1 MKTIKISVL
10 LFAGLFAGACHNAN
24 TAACRKDS
32 ATTKTT
38 SDIITT
44 SPAAKQAGSAA
55 TDTISSATLNGATHN
70 RADGKTTASGAK
82 MKSKHHPYDGTL
94 PQSSPYSKKEMQQA
108 QAGMGADNTASGVTE
123 NATNVVPSKTS
134 PNGVKVI
141 TK

>member
-1 MKTIKISVL
+1 MLI
-10 LFAGLFAGACHNAN
+10 FAGLFAGACHNAN
-24 TAACRKDS
+24 DTACKTD
-32 ATTKTT
+32 ATSNSTTTT

-44 SPAAKQAGSAA
+44 NTAATQAGTAA
-55 TDTISSATLNGATHN
+55 IADTLSSASTTKGTT
-70 RADGKTTASGAK
+70 RSSVDGKISASGAK